1 MTRLPENPLYVALEW
16 IERHCVIPDG
26 FERGSNFVL
35 TAEQG
40 TFLANHYDVRPDAE
54 IGQLAPAFTFRR
66 SQLVRS
72 QKWGKSPLAAA
83 MICLE
88 AVGPALFAGFAEG
101 GEVYRCTDW
110 GCGCGWVYEYEPR
123 EPMGRHWPT
132 PLIQVTATSE
142 EQTDNIYDALRPMI
156 EYGALSE
163 VIPKTGEEFIRL
175 PGGGRID
182 VVTSSAK
189 SRLGQRVTFVP
200 QDETGIWL
208 PSSGMVKVAEIQRRG
223 LAGMGGRAVEFTNAW
238 DPSEN
243 SVAQRTAESRAE
255 DVYRD
260 HASAPLSLSYTDK
273 RERRKIHRL
282 VYGDSVKSKAGGWVD
297 LDAIESEAAELLEKD
312 PAQAERFF
320 GNRIVAGSD
329 AWWTR
334 DQLASWEALAAP
346 MAVPDKVKVSLGFD
360 GSQYDD
366 WTVIRARWLN
376 PGDGLTYG
384 FTPTFAD
391 GKATFW
397 APAEHGGEV
406 PRSEVNAAVE
416 ELFGRYDVVRMYA
429 DPELWQSEL
438 DAWIAKYGDKRIISW
453 PTYRTRQMAAA
464 LERLTTDTAS
474 ASYRHDGC
482 PILKQH
488 LANARKV
495 RRPGGIAIGKAAD
508 HQKIDM
514 VIAEALACEAA
525 GDVTAAG
532 LLTTT
537 PNYVYVA

>member
-1 MTRLPENPLYVALEW
+1 MSRPPEQPLYVALAWVEA
-16 IERHCVIPDG
+16 HCVIPDG
-26 FERGSNFVL
+26 FERGRAFTL
-35 TAEQG
+35 TGEQG

-54 IGQLAPAFTFRR
+54 VGQLAPAFVFRR

-88 AVGPALFAGFAEG
+88 AVGPALFAGWAVG
-101 GEVYRCTDW
+101 GEVWDCRDQ
-110 GCGCGWVYEYEPR
+110 GCGCGWLYEYEPG
-123 EPMGRHWPT
+123 EAMGRSWPT

-156 EYGALSE
+156 EYGPLAE

-238 DPSEN
+238 DPSED

-255 DVYRD
+255 DVHRD
-260 HASAPLSLSYTDK
+260 HANAPLSLSYTDK

-282 VYGDSVKSKAGGWVD
+282 VYGDSVKTKSGGWVD
-297 LDAIESEAAELLEKD
+297 LDAIEAEAAELLEKD

-329 AWWTR
+329 AWWTQP
-334 DQLASWEALAAP
+334 QLAAWEGLTAADE
-346 MAVPDKVKVSLGFD
+346 VPERAKITVGFD

-366 WTVIRARWLN
+366 WTVIRCRWVN
-376 PGDGLTYG
+376 APDGKPYG
-384 FTPTFAD
+384 FTPRFPD
-391 GKATFW
+391 GKPMVW

-406 PRSEVNAAVE
+406 PRGEVNAAIE
-416 ELFGRYDVVRMYA
+416 TLFEHFDVIRMYA

-438 DAWIAKYGDKRIISW
+438 DAWIARYGDKRVIPW
-453 PTYRTRQMAAA
+453 ATYRTRQMAAA
-464 LERLTTDTAS
+464 LERLTTDTGS
-474 ASYRHDGC
+474 ESYTHDGC
-482 PILKQH
+482 PILRQH

-495 RRPGGIAIGKAAD
+495 RRPGGIAIGKPAD

-514 VIAEALACEAA
+514 VVADTLAHEAA

-532 LLTTT
+532 LLNTT
-537 PNYVYVA
+537 PNFVYVI

>member
-1 MTRLPENPLYVALEW
+1 MSRLPERPLYVALAWVEA
-16 IERHCVIPDG
+16 HCVVPDG
-26 FERGSNFVL
+26 FERGRPFTL
-35 TAEQG
+35 TPEQG
-40 TFLANHYDVRPDAE
+40 AFLANHYDVRADAE
-54 IGQLAPAFTFRR
+54 LGQLAPAFTYRR

-88 AVGPALFAGFAEG
+88 AVGPALFAGWADG
-101 GEVYRCTDW
+101 GETWDCRDY
-110 GCGCGWVYEYEPR
+110 GCGCGWIYTYEPS
-123 EPMGRHWPT
+123 EPMGRPWPT

-156 EYGALSE
+156 EYGALAE

-238 DPSEN
+238 DPSED
-243 SVAQRTAESRAE
+243 SVAQRTAESRAT

-282 VYGDSVKSKAGGWVD
+282 VYGDSVKTRSGGWVD
-297 LDAIESEAAELLEKD
+297 LDAIEAEAAELLEKD

-329 AWWTR
+329 AWWS
-334 DQLASWEALAAP
+334 QQQIAAWVALAEP
-346 MAVPDKVKVSLGFD
+346 VDVPKRAKITLGFD

-376 PGDGLTYG
+376 PPSGKPYG
-384 FTPTFAD
+384 FTPTFMD
-391 GKATFW
+391 DKPTW
-397 APAEHGGEV
+397 WNPAETGGEV
-406 PRSEVNAAVE
+406 PRGEVNAAIE
-416 ELFGRYDVVRMYA
+416 EIFDRYDVVRMYA

-438 DAWIAKYGDKRIISW
+438 DAWIARYGEKRVLPW

-464 LERLTTDTAS
+464 LERLTTDTA
-474 ASYRHDGC
+474 AGTYTHDGSD
-482 PILKQH
+482 ILRLH

-495 RRPGGIAIGKAAD
+495 RRPGGIAIGKPAD

-514 VIAEALACEAA
+514 VIADALAGEAA
-525 GDVTAAG
+525 GDVVAAG
-532 LLTTT
+532 LLKAST
-537 PNYVYVA
+537 NFVYVI

>member
-1 MTRLPENPLYVALEW
+1 MARQADRPLLVALEW
-16 IERHCVIPDG
+16 IEAHAVIPDG
-26 FERGSNFVL
+26 FERGRPFFL
-35 TAEQG
+35 TREQA
-40 TFLANHYDVRPDAE
+40 TFLANHYDVNPDAE
-54 IGQLAPAFTFRR
+54 YGQMATAFVHRR

-88 AVGPALFAGFAEG
+88 AVGPALFAGWAGG
-101 GEVYRCTDW
+101 GEVYDCRDH
-110 GCGCGWVYEYEPR
+110 GCGCGWLYEYEPG
-123 EPMGRHWPT
+123 EPMGRAWPT

-156 EYGALSE
+156 EYGPLAE

-200 QDETGIWL
+200 QDETGIWF
-208 PSSGMVKVAEIQRRG
+208 PTTGMVKVAEIQRRG

-238 DPSEN
+238 DPSED
-243 SVAQRTAESRAE
+243 SVAQRTAESRAM

-260 HASAPLSLSYTDK
+260 HASAPLGLSYTDK
-273 RERRKIHRL
+273 RERRKIHRI
-282 VYGDSVKSKAGGWVD
+282 VYGDSVKTKTGGWVD
-297 LDAIESEAAELLEKD
+297 LDAIEAEAAELLEKD

-329 AWWTR
+329 AWWNR
-334 DQLASWEALAAP
+334 DQLAAWELLTNAQV
-346 MAVPDKVKVSLGFD
+346 VPDKAKIVLGFD

-376 PGDGLTYG
+376 LPNGKPYG

-391 GKATFW
+391 GKPTFW

-406 PRSEVNAAVE
+406 PRSEVNAAIE
-416 ELFGRYDVVRMYA
+416 ELFDRYEVVRMYA
-429 DPELWQSEL
+429 DHELWQSEL
-438 DAWIAKYGDKRIISW
+438 DNWIARYGDRRVIIW

-464 LERLTTDTAS
+464 LERLSTDTAS
-474 ASYRHDGC
+474 GSYDHDGC
-482 PILKQH
+482 PILRAH

-495 RRPGGIAIGKAAD
+495 RRPGGIAIGKPAD

-514 VIAEALACEAA
+514 VIADALACEAA
-525 GDVTAAG
+525 GDVLAAG
-532 LLTTT
+532 LLANS
-537 PNYVYVA
+537 PSYVYVA